1 MDTVLAGRPP
11 LGNVVCDLDGV
22 VYLLGTPVPGAGEAL
37 TRLEQAGY
45 TVTFVTNNSTRSGEA
60 VAAKVE
66 SLTGYPARADQV
78 VGSAGAAVAL
88 LGPDSGPVLV
98 VGGDGIRAA
107 LAIAGVPETE
117 DPRSAASVI
126 VGLDP
131 NLSYDRLRDAAMAIR
146 LGARFIATNTDA
158 TFPTPDGPWPGAG
171 SIVAAIRVASGTE
184 PEVAGKP
191 HIAIRSLIRSRLAP
205 GPVWVVGDR
214 PETDLAMAKAE
225 GWTAVLVLTGIIEHP
240 EQVPDEYRPDM
251 VLESITD
258 LAEALHS

>member
-1 MDTVLAGRPP
+1 M
-11 LGNVVCDLDGV
+11 
-22 VYLLGTPVPGAGEAL
+22 